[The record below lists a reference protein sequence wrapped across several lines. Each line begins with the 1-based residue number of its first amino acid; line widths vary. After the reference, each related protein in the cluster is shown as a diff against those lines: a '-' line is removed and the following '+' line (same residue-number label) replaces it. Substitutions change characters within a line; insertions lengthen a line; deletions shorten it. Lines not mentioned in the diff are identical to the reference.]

1 MKQLDFSTFP
11 VLETD
16 RLVLRRLSLED
27 APVIYQLRSDVEV
40 AALTG
45 KAPFLH
51 INEAVAYINKIDNLI
66 NNDESIYWVASYK
79 GDAAMIG
86 AACLWNFDIQ
96 NETVELGYELLP
108 EFQGKGIMVE
118 IITCILRYAFEVMG
132 VKTIVACPSSDNPPS
147 VKLLEKMGFEIAQN
161 DYQNTHV
168 GVPGMLTYILTSYK

>member
-1 MKQLDFSTFP
+1 MKQPDFSTFP

-79 GDAAMIG
+79 GDNAMIG

-132 VKTIVACPSSDNPPS
+132 IKTIVACPSSDNPPS
-147 VKLLEKMGFEIAQN
+147 VKLLEKMGFEIVQS

-168 GVPGMLTYILTSYK
+168 GVPGMLTYILTSRV